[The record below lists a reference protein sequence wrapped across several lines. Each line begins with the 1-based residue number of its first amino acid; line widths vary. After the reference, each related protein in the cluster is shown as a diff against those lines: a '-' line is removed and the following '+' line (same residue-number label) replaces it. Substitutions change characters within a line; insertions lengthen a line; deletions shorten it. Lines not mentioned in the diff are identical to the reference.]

1 MSEIETGYQKL
12 VTNQREFFRTGKT
25 KQVDFR
31 IQALKKLQSEIKNRE
46 AEIMEALKK
55 DLNKSSFESYMTEI
69 GMVLDEI
76 RHCIAHVKKWS
87 KPKSVKTPLAQFPS
101 KSFTISEPYGV
112 VLIMSPWNYP
122 FQLCIEPLIGA
133 ITAGNCA
140 VLKPSA
146 YAAETSKVINT
157 LIRACFP
164 KEYVTVIEG
173 GRKENQ
179 GLLATRFD
187 YIFFTGGVEVGK
199 IVMEAAAQFLTPV
212 SLELGG
218 KSPCIIEKSADIN
231 LAAKRVAFG
240 KYLNAG
246 QTCVAPDYVF
256 VQKEVEEEFFKKLG
270 LWVHKFFGEEPLKN
284 ENLPKIIN
292 EHHYHR
298 LLSLLEGEDI
308 VIGGKGQDNIRK
320 IEPTVLKSV
329 STDSNIMQE
338 EIFGPILPVLSYKT
352 IEEVIEYVTA
362 HEKPLA
368 CYLFTTNVQIEK
380 KVLKHVSFGGGCVN
394 DTIIHLATPYM
405 GFGGVGASGMG
416 SYHGFESFR
425 TFSHTKSIVKKA
437 NWLDLPM
444 RYHPYTEKNLKMIR
458 KFLK

>member
-1 MSEIETGYQKL
+1 MSEMELEYQKL
-12 VTNQREFFRTGKT
+12 VKGQRNFFRTGKT

-31 IQALKKLQSEIKNRE
+31 IQALRKLQSEIKKRE
-46 AEIMEALKK
+46 VEIMEALKT
-55 DLNKSSFESYMTEI
+55 DLNKSRFESYMTEI

-76 RHCIAHVKKWS
+76 RHCIANVKKWA
-87 KPKSVKTPLAQFPS
+87 KPKSVRTPLAQFPS
-101 KSFTISEPYGV
+101 KSFIIPEPYGV
-112 VLIMSPWNYP
+112 ALIMSPWNYP

-133 ITAGNCA
+133 IAAGNCA

-146 YAAETSKVINT
+146 YAAETSKVISR
-157 LIRACFP
+157 LISTCFP
-164 KEYVTVIEG
+164 KEYITVIEG

-179 GLLATRFD
+179 GLLATEFD

-199 IVMEAAAQFLTPV
+199 LVMEAAAKFLTPV

-231 LAAKRVAFG
+231 LAAKRIAFG

-256 VQKEVEEEFFKKLG
+256 VQKDVEEEFLKKLG
-270 LWVHKFFGEEPLKN
+270 VWINRFFGDEPLKN

-298 LLSLLEGEDI
+298 LCSLLEGEEI
-308 VIGGKGQDNIRK
+308 VIGGKGQDITRK
-320 IEPTVLKSV
+320 IEPTVLKNV
-329 STDSNIMQE
+329 STDSNIMKE
-338 EIFGPILPVLSYKT
+338 EIFGPILPVLSFQK
-352 IEEVIEYVTA
+352 IEEVLEYVTA
-362 HEKPLA
+362 HPKPLA
-368 CYLFTTNVQIEK
+368 CYLFTTNGLVEK
-380 KVLKHVSFGGGCVN
+380 KVLKQISFGGGCIN

-416 SYHGFESFR
+416 SYHGIESFR
-425 TFSHTKSIVKKA
+425 TFSHNKSIVKKA